1 MNKEHFFIE
10 IFIENLVNGKI
21 MYSPYVVYKKPF
33 RFKRYFIFLYDDEL
47 MEWDSPR
54 TLKKFTS
61 KQAAIDYTK
70 KAIDKHFDLQ
80 VIHREIQTV
89 KY

>member
-1 MNKEHFFIE
+1 
-10 IFIENLVNGKI
+10 
-21 MYSPYVVYKKPF
+21 
-33 RFKRYFIFLYDDEL
+33 